1 MKAEILKMLRETGDY
16 VSGQEICEKF
26 GVSRTA
32 VWKVIRQLQEEGY
45 QVEAVRSKGYRILD
59 EPDVITAEE
68 VASLMETEWAGKPV
82 VYYPETDSTNIRI
95 RHLGDE
101 GAPHGTLAVADRQT
115 GQEGPHMGMPG
126 RFLYLYVHSS
136 APGAYSGK
144 SAHAYACH
152 GMQRSGRHHGLRR
165 CEGSDQ
171 VA

>member
-82 VYYPETDSTNIRI
+82 VYYPEIDSTNIRI

-115 GQEGPHMGMPG
+115 ARRG
-126 RFLYLYVHSS
+126 RR
-136 APGAYSGK
+136 G
-144 SAHAYACH
+144 CTW
-152 GMQRSGRHHGLRR
+152 
-165 CEGSDQ
+165 
-171 VA
+171 